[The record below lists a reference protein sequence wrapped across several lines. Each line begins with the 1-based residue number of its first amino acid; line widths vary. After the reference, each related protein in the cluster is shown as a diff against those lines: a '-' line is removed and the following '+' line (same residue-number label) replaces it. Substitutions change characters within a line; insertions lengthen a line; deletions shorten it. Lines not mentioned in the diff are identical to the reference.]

1 MANEKDWD
9 LSAIFRCC
17 RTANFTATTKTPPI
31 TTTTATQDTNF
42 CMADHLILR
51 QEEDDSFS
59 FPVPEP
65 LPTNGFDEHPLL
77 MNFKPTTITNTNTS
91 GNNIKSYSTFG
102 EQWMQQGYH
111 PVPAPTN
118 YTSIGASTNYQPQ
131 WHAQQPQPQP
141 SQQQHQHN
149 QVPQISPV
157 ILQNIRPPTPISRKR
172 KIDQVEM
179 LCHMNTDNLEADLW
193 ASRRYEKCIK
203 YSAYLS
209 SRECEANMIAEEST
223 TELNML
229 MGISMGDDDNNPKPF
244 SLPYYSTYETG
255 STSNAANM
263 DPRNSEFCPVQFSQ
277 ALTENIDFQVGGGE
291 PEGKERPTELDD
303 DILIPNIGTMAEIVF
318 VRDT

>member
-17 RTANFTATTKTPPI
+17 RTANFTATTATTKTPPI
-31 TTTTATQDTNF
+31 TTTIATQDTNF

-157 ILQNIRPPTPISRKR
+157 ILQNIRPPTPISRKSHA
-172 KIDQVEM
+172 KV
-179 LCHMNTDNLEADLW
+179 
-193 ASRRYEKCIK
+193 SV
-203 YSAYLS
+203 LS
-209 SRECEANMIAEEST
+209 
-223 TELNML
+223 
-229 MGISMGDDDNNPKPF
+229 
-244 SLPYYSTYETG
+244 
-255 STSNAANM
+255 
-263 DPRNSEFCPVQFSQ
+263 
-277 ALTENIDFQVGGGE
+277 GGGGGYRQSFCGGGGGSKVCSSATSE
-291 PEGKERPTELDD
+291 NGREIPVF
-303 DILIPNIGTMAEIVF
+303 LISHLRE
-318 VRDT
+318 